1 MKPLSKMNLNELVI
15 ETRRIKARLK
25 VKGLDAIERSALK
38 AQLAIVTAHH
48 DARINGA
55 LGAIETAKRTF

>member
-1 MKPLSKMNLNELVI
+1 MKLSKMNLNELVI

-25 VKGLDAIERSALK
+25 VKSLETIERDALK

-48 DARINGA
+48 NARISRA
-55 LGAIETAKRTF
+55 LGVTERTKC